1 LPARIIFCY
10 LTIINRFSTYCLC
23 IFLLFAGLNSLA
35 QNTDY
40 LKTYKDTKQND
51 TTRILAL
58 YDLIWDKVYTNLDT
72 AEILAK
78 LGLEGELTAKNPKYK
93 WKFDNAY
100 GAIFQLKG
108 DYIQAVNYYQQG
120 LKLSEQLN
128 DLRGQTVMLGNIG
141 TIYIKLKEYKLALN
155 TLKKCLSVMKKL
167 KDEYSQASIY
177 NNFCI
182 IYLAT
187 KDYDLSMQYAMQS
200 KTLYEKYDDKNGL
213 VYCYNNIANIYE
225 EKNMKDE
232 ALDNYKIALKYA
244 QESENV
250 AEIARTYSEIGHL
263 LYLKGEYGP
272 ALDYLKKSE
281 KLSIE
286 NEDLD
291 TQSEIY
297 QYLYEYHKKKNQNAE
312 ALSALEKYHELKD
325 SLQKDTKQREISQ
338 IEFEYEYQKKAAQ
351 DSVKMEG
358 ERSVNTEKL
367 KAKNAEIAKANIMLV
382 SIIVVV
388 ALLIVVSIV
397 IYNRFR
403 LTQRQKHIIEEK
415 NRQTEEQK
423 LIIEEKQK
431 EILDSINYAKRIQDS
446 LLDDFASINR
456 FFSDTFVMYTPKDIV
471 SGDFYWLSKHIT
483 NEAKLKDGRSVVT
496 EMYYIA
502 VCDSTGHGV
511 PGGFMSLLNMAY
523 LSEAINEK
531 DIVEPNKIFD
541 YVRERLINTI
551 SKNDQK
557 DGFDGVLMR
566 FDRKME
572 FENKQLLKTTSS
584 VTYAAA
590 YNSPIMIRNNELIE
604 LDCDKMPVGYGERPQ
619 QFTNHTI
626 ELEKG
631 DVIYMY
637 TDGYADQFG
646 GPRGKKYKYK
656 QLNDLLL
663 TINNAGMADQ
673 LKALT
678 RSFND
683 WKGNIEQVDD
693 VCMVGIRI

>member
-1 LPARIIFCY
+1 M
-10 LTIINRFSTYCLC
+10 LTAGFGS
-23 IFLLFAGLNSLA
+23 FA
-35 QNTDY
+35 QEQDY
-40 LKTYKDTKQND
+40 LKVYRDAKQVD
-51 TTRILAL
+51 STRILAL
-58 YDLIWDKVYTNLDT
+58 YDLIWEKVYTNIDT

-78 LGLEGELTAKNPKYK
+78 LGLEGSLTAKHPKFK
-93 WKFDNAY
+93 SKFYNAF
-100 GAIFQLKG
+100 GAISQLRG
-108 DYIQAVNYYQQG
+108 DYISAINYYQQG

-128 DLRGQTVMLGNIG
+128 DLRGQTIMLANIG
-141 TIYIKLKEYKLALN
+141 TIYIKIKENKLALN

-187 KDYDLSMQYAMQS
+187 RDYDLSMQYAMQS
-200 KTLYEKYDDKNGL
+200 KALYEKYDDKNGL

-225 EKNMKDE
+225 ERNMKEE
-232 ALDNYKIALKYA
+232 ALQNYMIALKYA
-244 QESENV
+244 QETENV

-263 LYLKGEYGP
+263 LYLKGEYQP
-272 ALDYLKKSE
+272 AIDYLKKSE
-281 KLSIE
+281 KLAIE
-286 NEDLD
+286 NEDVD

-297 QYLYEYHKKKNQNAE
+297 GYLYEYHKKRGQNAE
-312 ALSALEKYHELKD
+312 ALKAFEKHHELKD
-325 SLQKDTKQREISQ
+325 SLSKDSKQREISQ
-338 IEFEYEYQKKAAQ
+338 IQFEYDYQKRVQQ
-351 DSVKMEG
+351 DSIAMAG
-358 ERSVNTEKL
+358 ERTVNLEKI
-367 KAKNAEIAKANIMLV
+367 KAKNAEIAKGKIQLIA
-382 SIIVVV
+382 IIVVV
-388 ALLIVVSIV
+388 ALLIVVSLI

-446 LLDDFASINR
+446 LLDNFESINR
-456 FFSDTFVMYTPKDIV
+456 FFSDTFVLYDPKDIV
-471 SGDFYWLSKHIT
+471 SGDFYWLSKHIIS
-483 NEAKLKDGRSVVT
+483 NETKYKSGKSVVT

-531 DIVEPNKIFD
+531 DITEPNKIFD

-566 FDRKME
+566 FDKRME
-572 FENKQLLKTTSS
+572 FENKQLLKTSFS
-584 VTYAAA
+584 LSYAAA
-590 YNSPIMIRNNELIE
+590 YNSPILIKNNELIE
-604 LDCDKMPVGYGERPQ
+604 LGSDKMPVGYGERNA
-619 QFTNHTI
+619 QFTNYTV
-626 ELEKG
+626 ELNKG
-631 DVIYMY
+631 DIIYVY

-646 GPRGKKYKYK
+646 GPRGKKFKYK
-656 QLNDLLL
+656 QLNDLILS
-663 TINNAGMADQ
+663 INNAPMEEQ
-673 LKALT
+673 LKTLT
-678 RSFND
+678 RTFTD

-693 VCMVGIRI
+693 VCMVAIKI

>member
-1 LPARIIFCY
+1 
-10 LTIINRFSTYCLC
+10 LTAGFS
-23 IFLLFAGLNSLA
+23 SLA
-35 QNTDY
+35 QSEYY

-58 YDLIWDKVYTNLDT
+58 YDLIWEKVYTDLDT

-78 LGLEGELTAKNPKYK
+78 LGLEGELSGRNAKYK
-93 WKFDNAY
+93 SKFCNAY
-100 GAIFQLKG
+100 GAIYQLKG
-108 DYIQAVNYYQQG
+108 DYITAVNYYQQG

-128 DLRGQTVMLGNIG
+128 DLRGQTVMLANIG
-141 TIYIKLKEYKLALN
+141 TIYIKIKENKAALN

-182 IYLAT
+182 IYLST
-187 KDYDLSMQYAMQS
+187 RDYDLSMQYAMQS
-200 KTLYEKYDDKNGL
+200 KALYEKYGDKNGL
-213 VYCYNNIANIYE
+213 VYCFNNIANIYE
-225 EKNMKDE
+225 EKNMKEE
-232 ALDNYKIALKYA
+232 ALENYKIALKYA
-244 QESENV
+244 QETENV
-250 AEIARTYSEIGHL
+250 TEIARTYSEIGHL
-263 LYLKGEYGP
+263 LYLKGDYAE
-272 ALDYLKKSE
+272 ALDYLKRSE

-286 NEDLD
+286 NGDID

-297 QYLYEYHKKKNQNAE
+297 QYLYEYHKKKKQSAE

-325 SLQKDTKQREISQ
+325 SLSKDTKQREISKIQ
-338 IEFEYEYQKKAAQ
+338 FEYEYQKKAAQ

-358 ERSVNTEKL
+358 ERTVNFEKI
-367 KAKNAEIAKANIMLV
+367 KAKNAEIAKTRIMLIA
-382 SIIVVV
+382 IILVV
-388 ALLIVVSIV
+388 ALLIVVSLV

-403 LTQRQKHIIEEK
+403 LTQKQKRIIEEK

-446 LLDDFASINR
+446 LLDNIDSVKR
-456 FFSDTFVMYTPKDIV
+456 FFSDTFVLYTPKDIV
-471 SGDFYWLSKHIT
+471 SGDFYWLSKHMS
-483 NEAKLKDGRSVVT
+483 NEIKYKSGKSVVT
-496 EMYYIA
+496 EMFYIA

-566 FDRKME
+566 FDKKME
-572 FENKQLLKTTSS
+572 FENKQLTKTSFLL
-584 VTYAAA
+584 TYAAA
-590 YNSPIMIRNNELIE
+590 YNSPILIKNNALIE
-604 LDCDKMPVGYGERPQ
+604 LEGDKMPVGYGERTQ
-619 QFTNHTI
+619 KFKNYTLD
-626 ELEKG
+626 LEKG
-631 DVIYMY
+631 DIVYVY

-646 GPRGKKYKYK
+646 GPRGKKFKSK

-663 TINNAGMADQ
+663 SINNLGMDDQ
-673 LKALT
+673 LKAIT
-678 RSFND
+678 KTFND

-693 VCMVGIRI
+693 VCMLGIRI